1 MIPEKEPTQLLGMFH
16 YLREFLFGIAVAEA
30 LIFTHL
36 IQARVL
42 EIHRICS

>member
-30 LIFTHL
+30 LLFTHL

-42 EIHRICS
+42 EIHRISS